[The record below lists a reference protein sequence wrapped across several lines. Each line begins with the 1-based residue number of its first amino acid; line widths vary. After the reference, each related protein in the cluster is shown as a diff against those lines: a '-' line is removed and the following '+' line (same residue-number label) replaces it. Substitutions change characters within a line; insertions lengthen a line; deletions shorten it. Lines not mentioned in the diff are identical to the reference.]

1 MRTVG
6 EKYCAAQIGERGD
19 LNSVAA
25 LRRVFF
31 TSAAPSGS
39 GVDEQVICASRCS
52 SSSSSAVSTV
62 GHFWVAVDTA
72 RAVGDRV
79 CGQVAL
85 QDKGA
90 GAGELRRMAVREP
103 RHSKY
108 LSHSRS
114 HHHSRIC
121 KEIILIYPSSHL
133 HFV

>member
-1 MRTVG
+1 MRVVG

-31 TSAAPSGS
+31 ASAATTASAAAPPAGSAPSPVEQHAASAGS
-39 GVDEQVICASRCS
+39 CI
-52 SSSSSAVSTV
+52 

-85 QDKGA
+85 QDKGD
-90 GAGELRRMAVREP
+90 GAGELRRMAVRAACAMRAATVSSP
-103 RHSKY
+103 
-108 LSHSRS
+108 
-114 HHHSRIC
+114 
-121 KEIILIYPSSHL
+121 PSSKIL
-133 HFV
+133 